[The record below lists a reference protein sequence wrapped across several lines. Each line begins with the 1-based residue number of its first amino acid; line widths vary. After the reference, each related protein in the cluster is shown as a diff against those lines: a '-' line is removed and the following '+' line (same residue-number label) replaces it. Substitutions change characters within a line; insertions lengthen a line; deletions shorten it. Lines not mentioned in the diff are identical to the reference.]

1 MRKLRL
7 LLLAAAF
14 TAASM
19 ALPAYASGGPGGGG
33 TGGGGTA
40 GGGTTVAFRN
50 FKMAGALFA
59 TSNPALLTGA
69 MQYTL
74 DSTGRARLIVGY
86 FNTAQLPAGT
96 VLDVLADGVKVGS
109 LVTSAQGGVMTLATG
124 VPSLT
129 LQSRI
134 SLSPAAGTT
143 VASGAFTLNI

>member
-33 TGGGGTA
+33 TGGGTG
-40 GGGTTVAFRN
+40 GGGTTVAFRT
-50 FKMAGALFA
+50 FKMAGALFS
-59 TSNPALLTGA
+59 TSNPALLSGA

>member
-7 LLLAAAF
+7 VLLAAAL
-14 TAASM
+14 TASTM

-33 TGGGGTA
+33 TGGGGT
-40 GGGTTVAFRN
+40 TVAFRT
-50 FKMAGALFA
+50 FKMAGALFS
-59 TSNPALLTGA
+59 TSNPALLSGA

-74 DSTGRARLIVGY
+74 DSTGHARLIVGY